1 MLYINTLQ
9 NDFICYIYIM
19 NELKYTV
26 SILNSKWHPIKRNV
40 EMIII
45 PRRDEY
51 VYMNDQ
57 YYEVLN
63 VVHMLNEKQ
72 DIFVI
77 VNEMVKNINPQEPE
91 NQEIEK

>member
-1 MLYINTLQ
+1 
-9 NDFICYIYIM
+9 M

-26 SILNSKWHPIKRNV
+26 TILNSKWNPIKRNV
-40 EMIII
+40 EMFII

-51 VYMNDQ
+51 IYMDEQ

-63 VVHMLNEKQ
+63 VVHTLNEKQ

>member
-1 MLYINTLQ
+1 M
-9 NDFICYIYIM
+9 F
-19 NELKYTV
+19 
-26 SILNSKWHPIKRNV
+26 
-40 EMIII
+40 II

-51 VYMNDQ
+51 IYLNEQ

-63 VVHMLNEKQ
+63 VVHTLNEKQ

>member
-9 NDFICYIYIM
+9 NAFIYYIYIM

-91 NQEIEK
+91 NQEVEK

>member
-1 MLYINTLQ
+1 
-9 NDFICYIYIM
+9 M

-57 YYEVLN
+57 YYQVLN
-63 VVHMLNEKQ
+63 VVHMVNEKQ

-77 VNEMVKNINPQEPE
+77 VDEVVKNINPQEPE

>member
-1 MLYINTLQ
+1 
-9 NDFICYIYIM
+9 M
-19 NELKYTV
+19 NEIKYTV

-51 VYMNDQ
+51 VYMNEQ

-91 NQEIEK
+91 NQDIEK

>member
-1 MLYINTLQ
+1 
-9 NDFICYIYIM
+9 M

-91 NQEIEK
+91 NQDIEK

>member
-9 NDFICYIYIM
+9 NTFIHYIYIM

-26 SILNSKWHPIKRNV
+26 SILNSKWFPIKRNV

-51 VYMNDQ
+51 IYMNEQ
-57 YYEVLN
+57 YYEVIN

-77 VNEMVKNINPQEPE
+77 VNEMTKNIQPQEPE
-91 NQEIEK
+91 KEEVEE

>member
-9 NDFICYIYIM
+9 NDFIYYIYIM

-40 EMIII
+40 EMVII

-51 VYMNDQ
+51 IYLNEQ
-57 YYEVLN
+57 YYQVLN
-63 VVHMLNEKQ
+63 VVHTLNEKQ

-77 VNEMVKNINPQEPE
+77 VEEVSNNSNLQQPE
-91 NQEIEK
+91 NKEVKK

>member
-1 MLYINTLQ
+1 
-9 NDFICYIYIM
+9 M

-26 SILNSKWHPIKRNV
+26 TILNSKWNPIKRNV
-40 EMIII
+40 EMFII

-51 VYMNDQ
+51 IYLNEQ

-63 VVHMLNEKQ
+63 VVHTLNEKQ

-91 NQEIEK
+91 NQKIEK

>member
-9 NDFICYIYIM
+9 ICFIYYIYIM

-40 EMIII
+40 EMVII

>member
-1 MLYINTLQ
+1 
-9 NDFICYIYIM
+9 M

-26 SILNSKWHPIKRNV
+26 SILNSKWVPIKRNV

-51 VYMNDQ
+51 LYIDKQ

-77 VNEMVKNINPQEPE
+77 VDEMVKNIIPQESE
-91 NQEIEK
+91 NK

>member
-1 MLYINTLQ
+1 
-9 NDFICYIYIM
+9 M

-26 SILNSKWHPIKRNV
+26 SILNSKWQPIKRNV

-77 VNEMVKNINPQEPE
+77 VKEMVKNINPQEPE
-91 NQEIEK
+91 NQDIEK

>member
-1 MLYINTLQ
+1 
-9 NDFICYIYIM
+9 M

-26 SILNSKWHPIKRNV
+26 SILNSKWHPIKRNI
-40 EMIII
+40 EMVII

>member
-1 MLYINTLQ
+1 
-9 NDFICYIYIM
+9 M

-91 NQEIEK
+91 NQKLEK

>member
-1 MLYINTLQ
+1 
-9 NDFICYIYIM
+9 M
-19 NELKYTV
+19 NEIKYTV
-26 SILNSKWHPIKRNV
+26 SILDSKWQPIKRNV

-91 NQEIEK
+91 NQDIEK

>member
-9 NDFICYIYIM
+9 NSFNYYIYIM

-26 SILNSKWHPIKRNV
+26 SILNSKWLPLKRNV

-45 PRRDEY
+45 PRKDEFIY
-51 VYMNDQ
+51 IDEQ

-77 VNEMVKNINPQEPE
+77 VNEMVKNINPQESE
-91 NQEIEK
+91 NQ

>member
-1 MLYINTLQ
+1 
-9 NDFICYIYIM
+9 M

-40 EMIII
+40 EMVII

>member
-9 NDFICYIYIM
+9 NGFIYYIYIM

-51 VYMNDQ
+51 IYMDEQ

-91 NQEIEK
+91 NQDIEK

>member
-1 MLYINTLQ
+1 
-9 NDFICYIYIM
+9 M

-51 VYMNDQ
+51 VYMNEQ

-91 NQEIEK
+91 NQKLEK

>member
-9 NDFICYIYIM
+9 NGFICYIYIM

-26 SILNSKWHPIKRNV
+26 SILTSKWHPIKRNV

-51 VYMNDQ
+51 IYMDEQ

-91 NQEIEK
+91 NQDIKK

>member
-1 MLYINTLQ
+1 
-9 NDFICYIYIM
+9 M

-26 SILNSKWHPIKRNV
+26 TILNSKWNPIKRNV
-40 EMIII
+40 EMFII

-51 VYMNDQ
+51 VYMDEQ

-63 VVHMLNEKQ
+63 IVHMLNEKQ

-77 VNEMVKNINPQEPE
+77 VNENVKNIKPEEPE
-91 NQEIEK
+91 NKGVEN

>member
-1 MLYINTLQ
+1 
-9 NDFICYIYIM
+9 M

-26 SILNSKWHPIKRNV
+26 TILNSKWFPIKRNV
-40 EMIII
+40 EMFII

-51 VYMNDQ
+51 IYMDEQ

-63 VVHMLNEKQ
+63 IVHMLNEIQ

-77 VNEMVKNINPQEPE
+77 VNENVKNIKPEEPE
-91 NQEIEK
+91 NQENKN

>member
-1 MLYINTLQ
+1 
-9 NDFICYIYIM
+9 M

-26 SILNSKWHPIKRNV
+26 SILNCKWLPIKRNV

-45 PRRDEY
+45 PRKDEY
-51 VYMNDQ
+51 VYMDEQ
-57 YYEVLN
+57 YYEVIN

-91 NQEIEK
+91 NQEVEK